1 MTNVM
6 LIYRDQMVR
15 AVLGSRP
22 AILAKEADTTAL
34 DRMAARLADAEEAL
48 EQLRAKG
55 YGTRGQTLTEVVKG
69 IPPTLARLAQL
80 HDIWSPQ

>member
-1 MTNVM
+1 MTDVA

-34 DRMAARLADAEEAL
+34 DRMAARLADAEKAL
-48 EQLRAKG
+48 ELLRAKG
-55 YGTRGQTLTEVVKG
+55 YGNSGMLLHEVV
-69 IPPTLARLAQL
+69 ITVPAQ
-80 HDIWSPQ
+80 SRKP